1 MNTNQTIPTTP
12 KEKTYDFLT
21 ELYDRTTFFD
31 VAQRLISKHEANY
44 YRIVFVNID
53 NFKVVNEQ
61 YGIEKGDEVLKH
73 VANCLKRLMIDVQ
86 GICGRVSADN
96 FALLYRT
103 ELTSKE
109 IIDDAYKHAVEPPC
123 IDRKIRIRV
132 GRYTI
137 SDKSLS
143 VVSMYDR
150 ARLAASYIRENYEKN
165 AEEYDDS
172 MRSELIK
179 KQAIIDA
186 MDDGLKNN
194 EFELWYQPQYNHET
208 GAIIGAEVLVRWN
221 RDGQY
226 ISPADFIPVFEQNG
240 FIYQL
245 DRYVWEHACMT
256 LRKWIDQG
264 EDPVPISV
272 NVSRRDVLHDNFID
286 VITELI
292 DKYNIDHNL
301 FRLEVTESAFAEAT
315 GTITDKVMKLI
326 SMGFIVEID
335 DFGSGYSSLNTLK
348 DVPASVIKLDIRFFE
363 STKNIQR
370 AGTIIE
376 SVIRMAKW
384 LGMAI
389 IAEGIED
396 KELADYLKSV
406 GCYYIQGYYY
416 AKPMPEKEYE
426 ELLRKSRKEP
436 ELSRLKRLKTLEN
449 NEFWNPKSL
458 ETLIFNSY
466 VGGACIFEYRNGKT
480 EIMRTNDQ
488 YIDQFGEIKDFAGA
502 GEPPMVS
509 EYTIPE
515 DREKFFDT
523 VKIAIDTSDIAT
535 CELRLSD
542 GEHMEFVRV
551 DLRVISKTDDRVII
565 YGILSNMTQQRAA
578 EMHERNL
585 LKQLDVIVDSL
596 HGAITATVYD
606 DKGKGRELYI
616 NKGFYSIFGYKKE
629 EFDDKFQSKNE
640 LIVPEDRPKFEETI
654 QSLCKDGKRRICNFR
669 ATAKNGETLWIHT
682 VNSKM
687 CMDGIDAPVILS
699 VATDITEMHMLQEK
713 TKVNQ

>member
-1 MNTNQTIPTTP
+1 MNTNRTTP
-12 KEKTYDFLT
+12 KAKTYDFLT

-31 VAQRLISKHEANY
+31 VAQRLINKHEANY

-53 NFKVVNEQ
+53 NFKVINEQ

-73 VANCLKRLMIDVQ
+73 VANCLKRLMLDVQ

-103 ELTSKE
+103 ELAAKE
-109 IIDDAYKHAVEPPC
+109 TIDDAYKHAVEPPC

-150 ARLAASYIRENYEKN
+150 ARLAASYIRGNYEKN
-165 AEEYDDS
+165 IEEYDDS

-186 MDDGLKNN
+186 MDDGIKNN

-240 FIYQL
+240 FIYRL

-292 DKYNIDHNL
+292 DKYKIDHNL

-426 ELLRKSRKEP
+426 ELLRNSRKEP
-436 ELSRLKRLKTLEN
+436 ELSRLKRLKNLEN
-449 NEFWNPKSL
+449 NEFWNPRSL

-488 YIDQFGEIKDFAGA
+488 YLDQFGEIKDFVGA

-509 EYTIPE
+509 EYALPE
-515 DREKFFDT
+515 DREKFFET
-523 VKIAIDTSDIAT
+523 VRRAIDTSDIAS

-565 YGILSNMTQQRAA
+565 YGILSNMTKQRAA

-606 DKGKGRELYI
+606 KQGKGKEIYI
-616 NKGFYSIFGYKKE
+616 NRGFYSIFGYDRE
-629 EFDDKFQSKNE
+629 EFDEKFRSKTE
-640 LIVPEDRPKFEETI
+640 LIIPEDRPKFEKTI
-654 QSLCKDGKRRICNFR
+654 QGLCKDGKRRICNFR

-687 CMDGIDAPVILS
+687 CMDGIDDPVILS

>member
-1 MNTNQTIPTTP
+1 MNTNRTTP
-12 KEKTYDFLT
+12 KAKTYDFLT

-31 VAQRLISKHEANY
+31 VAQRLINKHEANY

-53 NFKVVNEQ
+53 NFKVINEQ

-103 ELTSKE
+103 ELAAKE

-165 AEEYDDS
+165 TEEYDDS
-172 MRSELIK
+172 MRSELIR

-186 MDDGLKNN
+186 MDDGIKNN

-426 ELLRKSRKEP
+426 ELLRNSRKEP
-436 ELSRLKRLKTLEN
+436 ELSRLKRLKNLEN
-449 NEFWNPKSL
+449 NEFWNPRSL

-488 YIDQFGEIKDFAGA
+488 YLDQFGEIKHSVSAA
-502 GEPPMVS
+502 EAPMVS
-509 EYTIPE
+509 EYALPE
-515 DREKFFDT
+515 DREKFFET
-523 VKIAIDTSDIAT
+523 VRCAIDTSNIAT
-535 CELRLSD
+535 CELRLSN

-551 DLRVISKTDDRVII
+551 DLRVISKADDRVII
-565 YGILSNMTQQRAA
+565 YGILSNMTKQRTA
-578 EMHERNL
+578 EMNERNL
-585 LKQLDVIVDSL
+585 LRQLDTIVDSL

-606 DKGKGRELYI
+606 KQGKGKELYV
-616 NKGFYSIFGYKKE
+616 NRGFYSIFGYKKE
-629 EFDDKFQSKNE
+629 EFDTKFESKND
-640 LIVPEDRPKFEETI
+640 LIIPEDRPKFEEAI
-654 QSLCKDGKRRICNFR
+654 RSLCKDGKRRICNFR
-669 ATAKNGETLWIHT
+669 AIAKNGETLWIHT

-687 CMDGIDAPVILS
+687 CMDGIDDPIILS

-713 TKVNQ
+713 TKSYS

>member
-1 MNTNQTIPTTP
+1 MNTNRNIP

-21 ELYDRTTFFD
+21 EIYDRTTFFD
-31 VAQRLISKHEANY
+31 VAQRMISKHEPNY

-61 YGIEKGDEVLKH
+61 YGIEKGDEILRH
-73 VANCLKRLMIDVQ
+73 VANCLKRLTMDVQ
-86 GICGRVSADN
+86 GICGRISADN

-103 ELTSKE
+103 ELAANE
-109 IIDDAYKHAVEPPC
+109 LIDAMYEKAVAPPC

-150 ARLAASYIRENYEKN
+150 ARLAASYIRGNYEKN

-186 MDDGLKNN
+186 MDDGILNN
-194 EFELWYQPQYNHET
+194 EFELWYQPQYNHGT

-221 RDGQY
+221 RNGQY
-226 ISPADFIPVFEQNG
+226 ISPADFISVFEQNG
-240 FIYQL
+240 FIYRL
-245 DRYVWEHACMT
+245 DQYVWEHACMT
-256 LRKWIDQG
+256 LRKWIDRG
-264 EDPVPISV
+264 DVPVPVSV
-272 NVSRRDVLHDNFID
+272 NVSRRDILHDNFID
-286 VITELI
+286 VITGLI
-292 DKYNIDHNL
+292 GKYDIDHNL
-301 FRLEVTESAFAEAT
+301 FRLEVTESAFAEDS
-315 GTITDKVMKLI
+315 GTITDKVTELI
-326 SMGFIVEID
+326 NLGFVVEID

-376 SVIRMAKW
+376 SVVRMAKW

-389 IAEGIED
+389 IAEGVED
-396 KELADYLKSV
+396 EVLADYLKSI
-406 GCYYIQGYYY
+406 GCYYIQGFYY

-426 ELLRKSRKEP
+426 QLLLKSRKEP
-436 ELSRLKRLKTLEN
+436 ELSRLKRLKNLEN
-449 NEFWNPKSL
+449 SEFWNPRSL

-480 EIMRTNDQ
+480 VIMRTNDE
-488 YIDQFGEIKDFAGA
+488 YLAQFGKIRHSVNTAEA
-502 GEPPMVS
+502 PMVS
-509 EYTIPE
+509 EYAVEE
-515 DREKFFDT
+515 DKEKFFAT
-523 VKIAIDTSDIAT
+523 ARTAVETSGIAT

-542 GEHMEFVRV
+542 GKHIEFVRV
-551 DLRVISKTDDRVII
+551 DLRVISKADDRVII
-565 YGILSNMTQQRAA
+565 YGILSNMTKQRTA
-578 EMHERNL
+578 EMNERNL
-585 LKQLDVIVDSL
+585 LRQLDTIVDSL
-596 HGAITATVYD
+596 HGAITATVY
-606 DKGKGRELYI
+606 GKNGRGRELYI
-616 NKGFYSIFGYKKE
+616 NKGFYSVFGYKKE
-629 EFDDKFQSKNE
+629 EFHAKFESKND
-640 LIVPEDRPKFEETI
+640 LIVSEDRWKFEEAI
-654 QSLCKDGKRRICNFR
+654 RSLCEDGQRCTCNFR
-669 ATAKNGETLWIHT
+669 ARAKDGRILWIHT

-687 CMDGIDAPVILS
+687 CMDGIDDPIILS
-699 VATDITEMHMLQEK
+699 VATDVTEMHMLQEK
-713 TKVNQ
+713 TKKKTYS